1 MDFAYFLGTLPFW
14 SDIVNIYN
22 IRFGDKIFYI

>member
-22 IRFGDKIFYI
+22 SRFGDKIFYI